1 MAADHYEAGNVA
13 EIALICALSTG
24 TGHSGTAHCES
35 IAVLDPSHY
44 DLLVKY
50 DSTENLDF
58 DAGELATICKILNLN
73 ITTFTET
80 RLADYRRLILESAR
94 EQSKIMTEIT
104 GEYLIRLNQG
114 KDLEAV
120 SYVVENIARISSP
133 YMLNILVSL
142 LAHKA

>member
-1 MAADHYEAGNVA
+1 
-13 EIALICALSTG
+13 
-24 TGHSGTAHCES
+24 
-35 IAVLDPSHY
+35 VLDPSHY